1 MITKDFI
8 EKAKQVHG
16 DRYDYSKVEYKGC
29 KEKVCIICP
38 VHGEFLQVARIH
50 LMGCGCKKCH
60 LSNETKTTEQ
70 FIAEAKKVHGDKYD
84 YSKVE
89 YVNAKTKICII
100 CPLHGEFWQTPND
113 HLSGKGCKICK
124 TEKIKGI
131 LTKTTE
137 QFIAEAKKVHGD
149 KYDYSKVEYLNSHT
163 KICIICKKHGEF
175 WQMPYEHL
183 NGKGC
188 KICRESRMEKLVA
201 FVLKNNNINF
211 IQQKK
216 FEWLGLQSLDFY
228 LPKYNIA
235 IECQGIQH
243 YKPVSFGSSIHTKDE
258 MFELVKKRDKIKK
271 ELCLEHGIKII
282 YFSTEVC
289 ASNVIK
295 NENNLL
301 KEIKKYD
308 I

>member
-100 CPLHGEFWQTPND
+100 CPVHGEFWQTPND
-113 HLSGKGCKICK
+113 HLNGKGCKICK

-131 LTKTTE
+131 LTKTTK
-137 QFIAEAKKVHGD
+137 QFIAEAKKIHGD

-271 ELCLEHGIKII
+271 ELCLEHGIKIF

>member
-60 LSNETKTTEQ
+60 LSNE
-70 FIAEAKKVHGDKYD
+70 
-84 YSKVE
+84 
-89 YVNAKTKICII
+89 
-100 CPLHGEFWQTPND
+100 
-113 HLSGKGCKICK
+113 
-124 TEKIKGI
+124 
-131 LTKTTE
+131 TKTTE

-271 ELCLEHGIKII
+271 ELCLEHGIKIL